1 MPSGGAQSHSQSGS
15 GRSREA
21 AGKAALARDGRG
33 LDCVRAAHEPVSAP
47 NRYIAASL
55 RPETPLTVLDDVR
68 NLIARLAPDP
78 VCDDC
83 IADRLGLSV
92 RQHANHKTR
101 ELAGTG
107 GFERRKGICSLC
119 GAEKKVIRRA

>member
-1 MPSGGAQSHSQSGS
+1 M
-15 GRSREA
+15 
-21 AGKAALARDGRG
+21 
-33 LDCVRAAHEPVSAP
+33 
-47 NRYIAASL
+47 
-55 RPETPLTVLDDVR
+55 TVLDDVGKFVS
-68 NLIARLAPDP
+68 RLSPEA

-107 GFERRKGICSLC
+107 GFERKKAGCTIC
-119 GAEKKVIRRA
+119 GADKLVIRRNKSN